1 MLLEDAVYL
10 CLSCGPVHLVKGLMT
25 EGVIHAAFRHM
36 GHFVGGGIGG
46 CHILRGT
53 LLGGPKDS

>member
-25 EGVIHAAFRHM
+25 EGVIHK